1 MAEIQL
7 NNYSISGLYTYTIL
21 YRHYTHSDQVQIKQ
35 LDIHKIHLYHLS
47 FNKPSKYLQWF
58 TIIAPFTYIFKMQ
71 FATQQVYT
79 QIIPHVYYI
88 YNIRIIKQCV
98 VDSLFQSFNL
108 IYYCV
113 AHCRFKVSIHF
124 RTRNY
129 TQISIHYNIGT
140 KPIYIAKSV
149 Y

>member
-47 FNKPSKYLQWF
+47 FNKSSKYLQWF

-88 YNIRIIKQCV
+88 Y
-98 VDSLFQSFNL
+98 
-108 IYYCV
+108 IYSNNKTVC
-113 AHCRFKVSIHF
+113 CRFIIPKFQPYLLLCCTLQVQSINTLSH
-124 RTRNY
+124 
-129 TQISIHYNIGT
+129 
-140 KPIYIAKSV
+140 AKL
-149 Y
+149 YANFHTL